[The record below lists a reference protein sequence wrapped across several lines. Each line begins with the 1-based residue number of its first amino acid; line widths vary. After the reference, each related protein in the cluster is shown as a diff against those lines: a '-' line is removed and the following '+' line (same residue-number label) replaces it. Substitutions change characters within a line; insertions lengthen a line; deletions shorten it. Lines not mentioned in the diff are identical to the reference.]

1 MKYILTL
8 LLVVASFA
16 SSANLVKK
24 GEFVQKDNAYPM
36 VKLTTTMGD
45 IVVELD
51 RRKAPITVNN
61 FLGYV
66 VDGGYEDTVFHRVEH
81 DAEQERDFVIQGGGY
96 DKKYDGA
103 YMGPEIPNES
113 GNGLKNDMYT
123 IAMAYQD
130 RKPHSATRQFFF
142 NMNDNDHLN
151 PGREWGFAVFGYV
164 TEGTE
169 TLDKIMRVET
179 GCHDKLGWC
188 FVPKEPVVILKAQV
202 LEPLQ

>member
-16 SSANLVKK
+16 SSANPVKK
-24 GEFVQKDNAYPM
+24 GEFIQKDNAYPM

-96 DKKYDGA
+96 DKK
-103 YMGPEIPNES
+103 
-113 GNGLKNDMYT
+113 
-123 IAMAYQD
+123 
-130 RKPHSATRQFFF
+130 
-142 NMNDNDHLN
+142 
-151 PGREWGFAVFGYV
+151 
-164 TEGTE
+164 
-169 TLDKIMRVET
+169 
-179 GCHDKLGWC
+179 
-188 FVPKEPVVILKAQV
+188 
-202 LEPLQ
+202 